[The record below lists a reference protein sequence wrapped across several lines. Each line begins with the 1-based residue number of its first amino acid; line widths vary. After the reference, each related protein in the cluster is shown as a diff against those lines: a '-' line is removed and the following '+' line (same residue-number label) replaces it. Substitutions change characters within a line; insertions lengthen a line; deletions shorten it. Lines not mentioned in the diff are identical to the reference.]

1 MLDEYKKIA
10 IELGYELVFVSND
23 EYSILLKRI
32 GEDIIFGVFLANVV
46 KSSIRDDVNVMVDKR
61 KY

>member
-32 GEDIIFGVFLANVV
+32 GEDIIFGVSG
-46 KSSIRDDVNVMVDKR
+46 KCC
-61 KY
+61 